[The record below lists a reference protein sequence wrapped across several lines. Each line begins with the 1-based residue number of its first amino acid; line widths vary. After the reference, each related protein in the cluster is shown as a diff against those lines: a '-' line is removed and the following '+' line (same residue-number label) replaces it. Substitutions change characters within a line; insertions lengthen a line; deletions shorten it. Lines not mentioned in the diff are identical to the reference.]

1 MIKEIKKEQI
11 EEAVKKLNE
20 ATIEYDKGCPI
31 MTDKE
36 WDDLYFW
43 LEKVENETGIILPN
57 SPTQKIIYPTK
68 VDKLI
73 KAQHNHLML
82 SLGKTKDINEV
93 KSFLGKQNYIAMCK
107 MDGLTCSLRYLNG
120 KLISAETRGDGI
132 IGEDITHNANV
143 INSIPKK
150 IKYKKELII
159 DGEIICTYEDFKP
172 FSKEYKNPRNF
183 AAGSIRLLDSGEC
196 KKRNLTFVAWDVI
209 KGLDKYDLF
218 LDKLLALKE
227 DYNFITVPCSFGKTI
242 EDEIDDIKYQAELFG
257 YPIDGVV
264 FKFNDIEYGKQ
275 LGRTDHHFKN
285 AIAYKFYDEIY
296 DTRLKYINWTMG
308 RTGVLTPVAVFEPI
322 DIDGTT
328 VERASMHNYGI
339 MRELLGSCA
348 YAGEPL
354 KVFKAN
360 QIIPQLLPVE
370 KEYQY
375 DYGYVVSHG
384 GVTAND
390 EPEFCPI
397 CSGLCS
403 VEKSKDGTLNM
414 ICENPQCQ
422 GKLINRL
429 DHFCSKK
436 GLDIKGLS
444 KATLEKLIDWGWVS
458 NILDIYKLDS
468 YRKEWE
474 AKLGFGKKSVD
485 NILQSI
491 KDSTNT
497 TLVDYISAIGIP
509 LIGKTVSK
517 ELVKH
522 IENYDDFRN
531 KIKEDFDFSSID
543 GFGYAMDFEIKN
555 FNYDDADN
563 LYNYCM
569 HIENPKKEIKDKLK
583 DITFCVT
590 GKLKTFKNRD
600 AIKAEI
606 ESYGGKVTGSVT
618 KNTQYLINNDINST
632 SSKNKTAKSLGI
644 PIITEEQ
651 FLNMIDN

>member
-1 MIKEIKKEQI
+1 MNKI
-11 EEAVKKLNE
+11 
-20 ATIEYDKGCPI
+20 Y
-31 MTDKE
+31 
-36 WDDLYFW
+36 
-43 LEKVENETGIILPN
+43 LE
-57 SPTQKIIYPTK
+57 
-68 VDKLI
+68 
-73 KAQHNHLML
+73 
-82 SLGKTKDINEV
+82 
-93 KSFLGKQNYIAMCK
+93 
-107 MDGLTCSLRYLNG
+107 
-120 KLISAETRGDGI
+120 
-132 IGEDITHNANV
+132 
-143 INSIPKK
+143 IPK
-150 IKYKKELII
+150 I
-159 DGEIICTYEDFKP
+159 
-172 FSKEYKNPRNF
+172 
-183 AAGSIRLLDSGEC
+183 
-196 KKRNLTFVAWDVI
+196 
-209 KGLDKYDLF
+209 
-218 LDKLLALKE
+218 
-227 DYNFITVPCSFGKTI
+227 
-242 EDEIDDIKYQAELFG
+242 
-257 YPIDGVV
+257 
-264 FKFNDIEYGKQ
+264 
-275 LGRTDHHFKN
+275 
-285 AIAYKFYDEIY
+285 
-296 DTRLKYINWTMG
+296 
-308 RTGVLTPVAVFEPI
+308 
-322 DIDGTT
+322 
-328 VERASMHNYGI
+328 
-339 MRELLGSCA
+339 
-348 YAGEPL
+348 
-354 KVFKAN
+354 
-360 QIIPQLLPVE
+360 
-370 KEYQY
+370 
-375 DYGYVVSHG
+375 
-384 GVTAND
+384 
-390 EPEFCPI
+390 CPI
-397 CSGLCS
+397 CGSNTTIEISESGTENL
-403 VEKSKDGTLNM
+403 

-474 AKLGFGKKSVD
+474 AKPGFGKKSVD

-531 KIKEDFDFSSID
+531 KIKENFDFSSID

-555 FNYDDADN
+555 FNYNDADN

-569 HIENPKKEIKDKLK
+569 HIENPKEEVKDKLK

-600 AIKAEI
+600 TIKAEI

>member
-11 EEAVKKLNE
+11 EEVIKKLNE

-183 AAGSIRLLDSGEC
+183 AAGSIRLLDSKEC

-209 KGLDKYDLF
+209 KGLDEYNLF

-296 DTRLKYINWTMG
+296 ISKLIDIEWSMG
-308 RTGVLTPVAVFEPI
+308 RTGQISPIALFEKVY
-322 DIDGTT
+322 IDGTE
-328 VERASMHNYGI
+328 VSRASLSNISI
-339 MRELLGSCA
+339 MKKTLGEHPFVGQEIMVS
-348 YAGEPL
+348 
-354 KVFKAN
+354 KRN
-360 QIIPQLLPVE
+360 QIIPKIE
-370 KEYQY
+370 K
-375 DYGYVVSHG
+375 
-384 GVTAND
+384 AKD
-390 EPEFCPI
+390 EN
-397 CSGLCS
+397 G
-403 VEKSKDGTLNM
+403 
-414 ICENPQCQ
+414 
-422 GKLINRL
+422 
-429 DHFCSKK
+429 
-436 GLDIKGLS
+436 
-444 KATLEKLIDWGWVS
+444 
-458 NILDIYKLDS
+458 
-468 YRKEWE
+468 EW
-474 AKLGFGKKSVD
+474 
-485 NILQSI
+485 I
-491 KDSTNT
+491 
-497 TLVDYISAIGIP
+497 
-509 LIGKTVSK
+509 
-517 ELVKH
+517 
-522 IENYDDFRN
+522 
-531 KIKEDFDFSSID
+531 
-543 GFGYAMDFEIKN
+543 
-555 FNYDDADN
+555 
-563 LYNYCM
+563 
-569 HIENPKKEIKDKLK
+569 
-583 DITFCVT
+583 
-590 GKLKTFKNRD
+590 
-600 AIKAEI
+600 
-606 ESYGGKVTGSVT
+606 
-618 KNTQYLINNDINST
+618 
-632 SSKNKTAKSLGI
+632 
-644 PIITEEQ
+644 
-651 FLNMIDN
+651 